1 VAVHQAF
8 RPGHHLVAGNMVDNP
23 LLVLLVAAA
32 LFLFFLAVF
41 VIFTYLVLKMA
52 ADLKREG
59 IKKK

>member
-1 VAVHQAF
+1 
-8 RPGHHLVAGNMVDNP
+8 MVDNP